1 MQDMSHLAATN
12 PAAHVRSVAAMST
25 LARSHDAS
33 PLLYGTWGYQ
43 VGCPRLEKLG
53 MIAEEMCELM
63 SVGGRQAAD
72 AACVPLVDM
81 ASIAAQYEK
90 PEDLYAADG
99 IHPSESGSLL
109 IANRIASLVEDLL
122 ASR

>member
-1 MQDMSHLAATN
+1 MQDMSHLPATN
-12 PAAHVRSVAAMST
+12 PAAHVRSVAAMSK
-25 LARSHDAS
+25 LARSHGVS

-53 MIAEEMCELM
+53 MTAGEMCKLM

-72 AACVPLVDM
+72 LACVPLVDM
-81 ASIAAQYEK
+81 ASIADRYEK

-99 IHPSESGSLL
+99 IHPSKAGSLL
-109 IANRIASLVEDLL
+109 IANRVASLVEDLL
-122 ASR
+122 ASS